1 MRADL
6 ENRMKPIVYEM
17 FKNGFEEGNRI
28 WCDHNHP
35 LTQQVA
41 AILREHAS
49 DPETLK
55 KGAALLEE
63 RRREEEES

>member
-6 ENRMKPIVYEM
+6 ENRMKPLVNEM
-17 FKNGFEEGNRI
+17 FKNGYEEGNLI
-28 WCDHNHP
+28 WTDPGHP

-41 AILREHAS
+41 AIMREHAL

-55 KGAALLEE
+55 KGAALLEKH
-63 RRREEEES
+63 RQMEEES